1 MPPSEHHD
9 ANDPTLTIDPVTL
22 AYSYSYGP
30 SGLAGLRHNSYALIC
45 ACLASIGGLSF
56 GYDQGVIAN
65 VLVMS
70 DFKKR
75 WPITSFQ
82 VGAMTAILEL
92 GALAGAI
99 LAGIFAD
106 RYSRRHS
113 IFVASII
120 FCIGSSFQCGAQSL
134 SDIFFGR
141 AVGGIGVGALSML
154 SPLYM
159 AEISPPEL
167 RGSLTAIEQFS
178 IVLGVVFGFWTGFFT
193 RSVAGSFSWRI
204 PLAIQIIPGIIL
216 ALGCIYLPPSPRL
229 LVLQGRYD
237 EALQS
242 LAKLRGVSIELLE
255 MKVEASLVQRLN
267 FLHDA
272 DTDTNKSGLMSEW
285 KAWNRLFSPKYRER
299 TLIGV
304 LIMFFQQWSGINALL
319 YYGPILMKS
328 VGLGSGN
335 SNGSE
340 DDTATLMVSGG
351 IGIVQFLSVFPV
363 ILIIDKLGRKPL
375 LRCGSIFMTFSH
387 LTIALLVYQFS
398 DNWTQHRSAAW
409 ICVFCM
415 YLFTASYGISFGP
428 VGWVLP
434 SEVFPSSIRSK
445 GVALSIASNWI
456 NNFLIGLT
464 TPFMMEVSPPITF
477 GTFGIACFIA
487 YFWSTYRVPETANL
501 SLEEMD
507 AVFQDGV
514 GREDQEIRIQIEED
528 MGLRGLIREVAE
540 GHEDVE
546 VRGSL

>member
-1 MPPSEHHD
+1 M
-9 ANDPTLTIDPVTL
+9 
-22 AYSYSYGP
+22 
-30 SGLAGLRHNSYALIC
+30 
-45 ACLASIGGLSF
+45 
-56 GYDQGVIAN
+56 IAN

-92 GALAGAI
+92 GALVGAI

-141 AVGGIGVGALSML
+141 AIGGIGVGALSML

-242 LAKLRGVSIELLE
+242 LAKLRGVSVSKTTTDERLYPVLHIELLE
-255 MKVEASLVQRLN
+255 MRVEASLIQRLN

-285 KAWNRLFSPKYRER
+285 KAWKRLFSPKYRER

-340 DDTATLMVSGG
+340 NDTATLMVSGG

-387 LTIALLVYQFS
+387 LTIAILVYQFS

-409 ICVFCM
+409 VCVFCM

-464 TPFMMEVSPPITF
+464 TPFMMEVSPPFTF

-514 GREDQEIRIQIEED
+514 GREDQEIRTQIEED
-528 MGLRGLIREVAE
+528 MRLRGLIREVAE